1 MKHWM
6 RKMLECVDAI
16 IAPGFL
22 GGGHQMATDSKGN
35 PYLAARNRRMQALAF
50 KGMAPAIQQPIR

>member
-22 GGGHQMATDSKGN
+22 GGGDQMATDSMGN
-35 PYLAARNRRMQALAF
+35 PYRAARNRRTQALAF
-50 KGMAPAIQQPIR
+50 EGMAPLIEQPIR